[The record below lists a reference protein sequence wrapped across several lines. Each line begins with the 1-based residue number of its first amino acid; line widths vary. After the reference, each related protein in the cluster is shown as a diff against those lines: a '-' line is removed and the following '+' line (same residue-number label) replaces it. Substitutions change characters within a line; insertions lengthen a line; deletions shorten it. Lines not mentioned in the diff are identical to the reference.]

1 MAKTDITKTVAE
13 NGVPGKIIDFDNQV
27 TGIVIGKKGTNVG
40 FIVGNQVY
48 KSMQDVKDS
57 KPIGTIEGEY
67 AYENALSEGLPIY
80 LGKPRIFDKSLSQ
93 QNL

>member
-48 KSMQDVKDS
+48 KSMQ
-57 KPIGTIEGEY
+57 
-67 AYENALSEGLPIY
+67 
-80 LGKPRIFDKSLSQ
+80 
-93 QNL
+93 